1 LLHEAFRLHE
11 EKTLAREP
19 TLHDFYIRQR
29 SLIRSPWRGIGAETS
44 QGIVMCQNTW
54 HTAGKEDE
62 DDDGRRRTLEDQ
74 VDLETK
80 Y

>member
-1 LLHEAFRLHE
+1 MQDVPCE
-11 EKTLAREP
+11 E
-19 TLHDFYIRQR
+19 
-29 SLIRSPWRGIGAETS
+29 
-44 QGIVMCQNTW
+44 
-54 HTAGKEDE
+54 EDE